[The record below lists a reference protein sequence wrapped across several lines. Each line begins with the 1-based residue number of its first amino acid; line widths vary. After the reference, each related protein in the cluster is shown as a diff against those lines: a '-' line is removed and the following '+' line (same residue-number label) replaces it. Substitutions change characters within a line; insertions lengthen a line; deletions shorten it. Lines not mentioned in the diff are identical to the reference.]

1 MHDLTALIQAD
12 MKISLGVT
20 EPGAIALAAAKAK
33 SLTEGNIRKILLEVN
48 SGIYK
53 NAFTCGIPNTEE
65 TGNLFAAALGA
76 LAGEW
81 EKGLAALEHITP
93 QGRREC

>member
-53 NAFTCGIPNTEE
+53 NAFTCGIPNTE
-65 TGNLFAAALGA
+65 
-76 LAGEW
+76 
-81 EKGLAALEHITP
+81 
-93 QGRREC
+93 

>member
-20 EPGAIALAAAKAK
+20 EPGAIALDAAKAK

-48 SGIYK
+48 
-53 NAFTCGIPNTEE
+53 
-65 TGNLFAAALGA
+65 
-76 LAGEW
+76 
-81 EKGLAALEHITP
+81 
-93 QGRREC
+93 